1 MKKFIKRFKIHSAP
15 FIGIALA
22 WDNNDIGICLPG
34 IMILFKYK

>member
-1 MKKFIKRFKIHSAP
+1 MKKFIKRFKVYSAK
-15 FIGIALA
+15 FIGIGFA